1 MCLEEI
7 LRSSVI
13 EMTITLIIPVTPPM
27 KGALTFLL
35 CVVSITLRTMAQ
47 GRVIDLSVF
56 SLQRDYFPTDYQLPV
71 KYEEILRCQN
81 ISSLVSKGLS
91 VDELR
96 FLWGIVSENV
106 LLSIWH
112 VLPQRH
118 PSHSYINDLKTIF
131 HELHAGNQPDLTDIA
146 KDLVGRLWTPGDKVK
161 GVAPKDLLDD
171 CWRVLDVLYQ
181 EECGLCLPR
190 SAPQDALCHIG
201 SVPGPWS
208 APRPSC

>member
-1 MCLEEI
+1 MRLS
-7 LRSSVI
+7 RMAVQRG
-13 EMTITLIIPVTPPM
+13 VV
-27 KGALTFLL
+27 FLL
-35 CVVSITLRTMAQ
+35 WVLVLVRTAAIQ
-47 GRVIDLSVF
+47 DKCRIIELLSRK
-56 SLQRDYFPTDYQLPV
+56 LQYENRIMYMRDYFPTDYQLPV